1 MTEKRAASKRPAR
14 KASAKVPPEDKSA
27 AQHGPVMVVS
37 AVGNL
42 IREAQDEQKKKDD

>member
-14 KASAKVPPEDKSA
+14 KASAKVPEEKSA